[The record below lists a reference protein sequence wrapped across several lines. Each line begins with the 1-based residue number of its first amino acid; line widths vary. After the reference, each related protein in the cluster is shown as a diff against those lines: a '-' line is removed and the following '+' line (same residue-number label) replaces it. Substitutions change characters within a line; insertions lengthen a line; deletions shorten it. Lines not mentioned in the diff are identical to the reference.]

1 MQSDH
6 EGIFLGKRKVH
17 CCSKHSKQTKK
28 QTFEQKK
35 QQLSLLFS
43 SASQIHSKL
52 VYFSKAD
59 NLIKKNLIKLSLTK
73 YSNYSLG
80 CYINISEVE

>member
-1 MQSDH
+1 MKGYSWEKGRCTAAPSIQN
-6 EGIFLGKRKVH
+6 KQKN
-17 CCSKHSKQTKK
+17 KHLNKK
-28 QTFEQKK
+28 NNN
-35 QQLSLLFS
+35 SLFS
-43 SASQIHSKL
+43 SPLHLKFIQNSNL

>member
-1 MQSDH
+1 MKGYSWEKGRCTAAPSIQN
-6 EGIFLGKRKVH
+6 KQKN
-17 CCSKHSKQTKK
+17 KHLNKK
-28 QTFEQKK
+28 NNN
-35 QQLSLLFS
+35 SLFS